1 MKILVI
7 TGSPRKKGTSAVLA
21 EQFIAGAE
29 SAGHT
34 VVRFDAALKNVAPCI
49 ACSYCKKHESE
60 CALKDDMA
68 NLIPD
73 LVAAEMVVFV
83 TPLYYSG
90 MSAQLKA
97 VIDRFYSINSILR
110 ATPKQAM
117 LFGRWKHWKP
127 ISGRYSDT

>member
-1 MKILVI
+1 
-7 TGSPRKKGTSAVLA
+7 
-21 EQFIAGAE
+21 
-29 SAGHT
+29 
-34 VVRFDAALKNVAPCI
+34 
-49 ACSYCKKHESE
+49 
-60 CALKDDMA
+60 MA

-117 LFGRWKHWKP
+117 LLCAGADKDLWPMEALETHFRAIFRYLKWQFRCSLLAVGVHERQDIEQTGYPRKHGLSVRKP
-127 ISGRYSDT
+127 G